1 MSVRGK
7 ILAAL
12 AVPVLVLFA
21 AAAIISAQAIG
32 TARDASQTSA
42 LVAALAAQDAA
53 GTEIAAER
61 TYSFLDANSTRD
73 TAEEAEAQMMAQ
85 REKTDRALDA
95 RDRAYERLD
104 TSALDPRVRKA
115 VADTIGDRSELTGV
129 RQAIDRSGLGQLQ
142 RNSMYGDLIDAALD
156 VPRTLADTTPDRSL
170 AQYLDTYVLLDEL
183 LAQQALEQPLA
194 GAVLQAAQA
203 GQQNTVTN
211 QQAAVL
217 VTTGD
222 TLAARARAAVR
233 QLPGE
238 FRLETP
244 TATYNQIRQNLI
256 GSRPA
261 ATPPSQAAQWPTL
274 SQEDRDQTAP
284 VRDAVRT
291 ETAEKASDLAGA
303 ATTRAVITILVTL
316 AAVVASILV
325 AGFIARAIVN
335 PLRRLTDAAEDVREQ
350 LPKLVEQVA
359 VPGQGPGIDLAP
371 ITVES
376 SDEVGQLATA
386 FNDVNQ
392 TTIKVAREQAALRG
406 SIAEMFV
413 NVARRDQVLLNR
425 QLAFLDDL
433 ERSEEDAGTLSNL
446 FRLDHLA
453 TRMRRN
459 AESLLVL
466 AGIDS
471 GRRVR
476 QPMPASDVIRT
487 ASSEIE
493 LYDRVRLNLVVDP
506 LMLGHNA
513 LNAAHLL
520 AELLENA
527 TMFSEPHTPV
537 EVTTGRDADFVHIT
551 VRDHGLGMT
560 AEEIAEANRKVATH
574 AASDVVGAQRL
585 GLFVVGRLAERLGA
599 KVRFSAGG
607 DEQGTEVV
615 VSFPAVLFVPDSNVP
630 LPQPTDPLETRTQ
643 AAAQQLTSTGVM
655 PALPAEPAAPAP
667 VPTASVA
674 AVEPEAPAGVPVDL
688 DALTDGTTQTGMPR
702 RRSRTV
708 DPAAAAPSA
717 SFASGPQT
725 GAIVLPPLATPALP
739 DELPAGD
746 EAWTP
751 PAEVAPATSA
761 LPSRS
766 RAAATPV
773 EPVSAE
779 IPVLD
784 VSTRSAL
791 FSSFRPVGE
800 RPVTENPVELPV
812 APDVTATDIPLVSD
826 VPTAEAAVHHE
837 VDWTPSEV
845 AEQSAAPG
853 AATGTEQAWAPEQ
866 GWAPQQPAE
875 QTWTPQ
881 QPAEQT
887 WTPQQPAEQTWTP
900 QQPAEQAWEPEPAQ
914 ETASAGWAPS
924 SFADEPLDAT
934 RVVPPVAAQ
943 PEQPAAEHAPL
954 ADRSQAATEVR
965 PVAPSAPEQTD
976 VPVVAEGRA
985 ADRAEEIPAELSFE
999 ALPRFEE
1006 LMADL
1011 PTRRSLRESQARKRG
1026 LFGRRPRTTA
1036 TPQATR
1042 PAGPS
1047 AEALASRPAGS
1058 TSAPA
1063 SSAPVAP
1070 NPASPA
1076 PAAPAPVQPAPAPQE
1091 PGAPA
1096 RTSAFAP
1103 RADLPAAPTPS
1114 FAPEAPADP
1123 VQETRSLPPVQDA
1136 PFRAVD
1142 RSSAP
1147 EPAAAAAS
1155 AWAPAESRPEP
1166 APAAAWDAAPAG
1178 ETASGYGPPSPLA
1191 RRPVAESLEPLDAG
1205 YVSDSVEARSDWMAS
1220 AVLYEEM
1227 STLLQG
1233 STDFQEAT
1241 LADPNDG
1248 IYQPLKVDAAAS
1260 GLARRSRGEERDGYV
1275 DRFTARI
1282 DRDPE
1287 QLRARLSA
1295 FQSATAR
1302 GRVEGQD
1309 ETSST
1314 WNPEAMDY
1322 VPDSAPQAR

>member
-1 MSVRGK
+1 MLRRLSVRGK

-32 TARDASQTSA
+32 SARDASQTSA

-61 TYSFLDANSTRD
+61 TYSFLDATGGTEDSK
-73 TAEEAEAQMMAQ
+73 AQMMAQ
-85 REKTDRALDA
+85 REKTDKALDA
-95 RDRAYERLD
+95 RDRAYEKLD
-104 TSALDPRVRKA
+104 TSVLDPRVREA
-115 VADTIGDRSELTGV
+115 VADTIADRNELTGI
-129 RQAIDRSGLGQLQ
+129 RQSIDRSSIGQLA
-142 RNSMYGDLIDAALD
+142 RNSQYSALIDAALD
-156 VPRTLADTTPDRSL
+156 VPRTLADTTPDRAL
-170 AQYLDTYVLLDEL
+170 AQYLDAYVLLDEL

-194 GAVLQAAQA
+194 GAVLAAAQV
-203 GQQNTVTN
+203 GQRSTETS

-222 TLAARARAAVR
+222 TLAERTRTAVR
-233 QLPGE
+233 RLPGD
-238 FRLETP
+238 LNLQTP
-244 TATYNQIRQNLI
+244 GATYNQIRQNLA
-256 GSRPA
+256 GSRPE
-261 ATPPSQAAQWPTL
+261 ATPPSQAAQWPEL
-274 SQEDRDQTAP
+274 SQADRDQTSP
-284 VRDAVRT
+284 VRDGVRT

-303 ATTRAVITILVTL
+303 ATTRAVVTILATL
-316 AAVVASILV
+316 AAVIASILV
-325 AGFIARAIVN
+325 AGLIARAIVN
-335 PLRRLTDAAEDVREQ
+335 PLRRLTDAAEDVRDQ
-350 LPKLVEQVA
+350 LPRLVEQVA

-376 SDEVGQLATA
+376 TDEVGQLATA

-537 EVTTGRDADFVHIT
+537 EVTTGRDEHFVYVT

-560 AEEIAEANRKVATH
+560 PDEIAEANRKVATH

-585 GLFVVGRLAERLGA
+585 GLFVVGRLSDRLGA

-607 DEQGTEVV
+607 DDQGTEVV
-615 VSFPAVLFVPDSNVP
+615 VSFPAALFVPDSNVP
-630 LPQPTDPLETRTQ
+630 LPQPTDPLETSTQ
-643 AAAQQLTSTGVM
+643 AAAQQLSAAGVV
-655 PALPAEPAAPAP
+655 PELPAADAPAPAAPSIPAP
-667 VPTASVA
+667 AATESFPT
-674 AVEPEAPAGVPVDL
+674 VEPEAPVAVPVDL

-739 DELPAGD
+739 EQLPAPD
-746 EAWTP
+746 EAWSP
-751 PAEVAPATSA
+751 PAEVADAGAA

-766 RAAATPV
+766 RPATSPV

-791 FSSFRPVGE
+791 FSSFRPVGD
-800 RPVTENPVELPV
+800 RPVTQNPVELPV
-812 APDVTATDIPLVSD
+812 APDVTATDIPLVSEAPADTPVQQD
-826 VPTAEAAVHHE
+826 V
-837 VDWTPSEV
+837 WTPQDPAV
-845 AEQSAAPG
+845 APAPDTWAPAQAWAPEQPA
-853 AATGTEQAWAPEQ
+853 EQAWAPER
-866 GWAPQQPAE
+866 
-875 QTWTPQ
+875 
-881 QPAEQT
+881 
-887 WTPQQPAEQTWTP
+887 
-900 QQPAEQAWEPEPAQ
+900 PAEQAWAPEPAA
-914 ETASAGWAPS
+914 EAWAPS
-924 SFADEPLDAT
+924 SVAGAPLDAT
-934 RVVPPVAAQ
+934 RVVPAVTAEPVDEATVARV
-943 PEQPAAEHAPL
+943 PLVERAPAAEEPAAAHVQTPVPAVSHAE
-954 ADRSQAATEVR
+954 AA
-965 PVAPSAPEQTD
+965 
-976 VPVVAEGRA
+976 VPVVSAGDEAAAAE
-985 ADRAEEIPAELSFE
+985 DIPAELTFE

-1036 TPQATR
+1036 TPQAR

-1047 AEALASRPAGS
+1047 AEALASRPAG
-1058 TSAPA
+1058 
-1063 SSAPVAP
+1063 
-1070 NPASPA
+1070 A
-1076 PAAPAPVQPAPAPQE
+1076 PAAPAAATPDAVAAASPVVAPPVVAPLPAAPAAPAQE
-1091 PGAPA
+1091 LQAPA
-1096 RTSAFAP
+1096 RASAFAP
-1103 RADLPAAPTPS
+1103 RAGQPTGGASAAS
-1114 FAPEAPADP
+1114 FAPEPSAAP
-1123 VQETRSLPPVQDA
+1123 VQETRAFAPVPDVPSA
-1136 PFRAVD
+1136 DTGYA
-1142 RSSAP
+1142 AP
-1147 EPAAAAAS
+1147 EASLAPPEAAPSPAAA
-1155 AWAPAESRPEP
+1155 
-1166 APAAAWDAAPAG
+1166 
-1178 ETASGYGPPSPLA
+1178 GYGPPTPLV
-1191 RRPVAESLEPLDAG
+1191 RRQVGEAIEPLEPG
-1205 YVSDSVEARSDWMAS
+1205 YIADSVEARSDWMAS

-1248 IYQPLKVDAAAS
+1248 IYQPLQVDGTTAA
-1260 GLARRSRGEERDGYV
+1260 GLTRRSRGEEREGYV

-1314 WNPEAMDY
+1314 WTPQAMDY

>member
-32 TARDASQTSA
+32 SARDASQTSA
-42 LVAALAAQDAA
+42 LVGALAAQDAA

-61 TYSFLDANSTRD
+61 TYSFLDAVAGTEDS
-73 TAEEAEAQMMAQ
+73 EAQMMAQ
-85 REKTDRALDA
+85 REKTDKALDA

-104 TSALDPRVRKA
+104 TSALDPRVREA
-115 VADTIGDRSELTGV
+115 VADTIADRNDLTAI
-129 RQAIDRSGLGQLQ
+129 RQSIDRSSIGQLT
-142 RNSMYGDLIDAALD
+142 RNSQYNALIDSALD
-156 VPRTLADTTPDRSL
+156 VPRTLADTAPDRAL
-170 AQYLDTYVLLDEL
+170 AQYLDAYVLLDEL

-194 GAVLQAAQA
+194 GAVLAAAQV
-203 GQQNTVTN
+203 GQESNETS

-217 VTTGD
+217 VTNGD
-222 TLAARARAAVR
+222 ALTARAGTAVR
-233 QLPGE
+233 RLPGD
-238 FRLETP
+238 FRLVP
-244 TATYNQIRQNLI
+244 PGATYNQIRQNLA
-256 GSRPA
+256 GSRPK
-261 ATPPSQAAQWPTL
+261 ATPPSQAAQWPDL
-274 SQEDRDQTAP
+274 SQADRDQTSP
-284 VRDAVRT
+284 VRDDVRT
-291 ETAEKASDLAGA
+291 ATAEKASDLAGA
-303 ATTRAVITILVTL
+303 ATTRAVVTILATL
-316 AAVVASILV
+316 AAVIASILV

-335 PLRRLTDAAEDVREQ
+335 PLRRLTDAAEDVRDQ
-350 LPKLVEQVA
+350 LPRLVEQVA

-376 SDEVGQLATA
+376 TDEVGQLATA

-537 EVTTGRDADFVHIT
+537 EVTTGRDEHFVYVT

-560 AEEIAEANRKVATH
+560 PDEIAEANRKVATH

-585 GLFVVGRLAERLGA
+585 GLFVVGRLSDRLGA
-599 KVRFSAGG
+599 RVRFSAGG
-607 DEQGTEVV
+607 DDQGTEVV
-615 VSFPAVLFVPDSNVP
+615 VSFPAALFVPDSNVP
-630 LPQPTDPLETRTQ
+630 LPQPTDPLETSTQ
-643 AAAQQLTSTGVM
+643 AAAQQLAGTGVV
-655 PALPAEPAAPAP
+655 PALPAAEVVAPAAPSIPAP
-667 VPTASVA
+667 AATASFPT
-674 AVEPEAPAGVPVDL
+674 VEPEAPVAVPVDL

-739 DELPAGD
+739 EQLPAAD
-746 EAWTP
+746 EAWSP
-751 PAEVAPATSA
+751 PAEVADAGAA

-766 RAAATPV
+766 RPATSPV

-791 FSSFRPVGE
+791 FSSFRPVGD
-800 RPVTENPVELPV
+800 RPATENPVELPV
-812 APDVTATDIPLVSD
+812 APDVTATDIPLVSEAPADTPVQQD
-826 VPTAEAAVHHE
+826 V
-837 VDWTPSEV
+837 WTPQDPAV
-845 AEQSAAPG
+845 APAPDTW
-853 AATGTEQAWAPEQ
+853 APAQAWAPEQ
-866 GWAPQQPAE
+866 PAEQAWTPEQPAE
-875 QTWTPQ
+875 Q
-881 QPAEQT
+881 A
-887 WTPQQPAEQTWTP
+887 WTP
-900 QQPAEQAWEPEPAQ
+900 QQPAEQAWTPQQPAEQAWTPEPAA
-914 ETASAGWAPS
+914 EAWAPS
-924 SFADEPLDAT
+924 SVADAPLDAT
-934 RVVPPVAAQ
+934 RVVPAVAAEPVDEATVARVPLVERAPAAAEPVAAHAQ
-943 PEQPAAEHAPL
+943 APVPTVAHAEAA
-954 ADRSQAATEVR
+954 S
-965 PVAPSAPEQTD
+965 
-976 VPVVAEGRA
+976 VPVVPAGDGAEA
-985 ADRAEEIPAELSFE
+985 AEDIPAELTFE

-1036 TPQATR
+1036 TPQAR

-1047 AEALASRPAGS
+1047 AEALASRPAG
-1058 TSAPA
+1058 
-1063 SSAPVAP
+1063 
-1070 NPASPA
+1070 A
-1076 PAAPAPVQPAPAPQE
+1076 PAAPAPAALTPDPVPAASVAAPPVAAPTAPSQE
-1091 PGAPA
+1091 HQAPE
-1096 RTSAFAP
+1096 RSSAFAP
-1103 RADLPAAPTPS
+1103 RAGQPVGGATSAS
-1114 FAPEAPADP
+1114 FAPEPFAAP
-1123 VQETRSLPPVQDA
+1123 VQETRTLAPVQDVPSA
-1136 PFRAVD
+1136 DTGYAAREASFA
-1142 RSSAP
+1142 AP
-1147 EPAAAAAS
+1147 EV
-1155 AWAPAESRPEP
+1155 APSP
-1166 APAAAWDAAPAG
+1166 APA
-1178 ETASGYGPPSPLA
+1178 GYGPPTPLV
-1191 RRPVAESLEPLDAG
+1191 RRQVGEAIEPLEPG
-1205 YVSDSVEARSDWMAS
+1205 YIADSVEARSDWMAS

-1248 IYQPLKVDAAAS
+1248 IYQPLQVDGTTAA
-1260 GLARRSRGEERDGYV
+1260 GLTRRSRGEEREGYV

-1314 WNPEAMDY
+1314 WTPQAMDY

>member
-1 MSVRGK
+1 MLRRLSVRGK

-95 RDRAYERLD
+95 RDRAYERLN

-115 VADTIGDRSELTGV
+115 VADTIGDRSELVGV

-142 RNSMYGDLIDAALD
+142 RNSMYSDLIDAALD

-335 PLRRLTDAAEDVREQ
+335 PLRRLTDAAEDVRDQ

-585 GLFVVGRLAERLGA
+585 GLFVVGRLSERLGA

-630 LPQPTDPLETRTQ
+630 LPQPTDPLETSTQ

-674 AVEPEAPAGVPVDL
+674 AVEPEAPAAVPVDL

-739 DELPAGD
+739 DELPAAD

-751 PAEVAPATSA
+751 PAEVAPAASA

-837 VDWTPSEV
+837 VVWTPPEV
-845 AEQSAAPG
+845 AEQPAAPS

-866 GWAPQQPAE
+866 GWAPEQPAE
-875 QTWTPQ
+875 QTWTP
-881 QPAEQT
+881 E
-887 WTPQQPAEQTWTP
+887 
-900 QQPAEQAWEPEPAQ
+900 QPAEQAWEPEPAQ

-924 SFADEPLDAT
+924 SFAEEPLDAT

-943 PEQPAAEHAPL
+943 PEQPAAERAPL
-954 ADRSQAATEVR
+954 ADRSRAAADATEVR

-985 ADRAEEIPAELSFE
+985 ADGAEEIPAELSFE

-1047 AEALASRPAGS
+1047 AEALASRPAAS
-1058 TSAPA
+1058 TPAPA
-1063 SSAPVAP
+1063 AAAPAASNPVA
-1070 NPASPA
+1070 PA
-1076 PAAPAPVQPAPAPQE
+1076 PAAPAPVQAAPAARQE

-1114 FAPEAPADP
+1114 FAPEAPAAP
-1123 VQETRSLPPVQDA
+1123 VQETRSLPPVQDDPYPA
-1136 PFRAVD
+1136 ARPSV
-1142 RSSAP
+1142 P
-1147 EPAAAAAS
+1147 EPADS
-1155 AWAPAESRPEP
+1155 
-1166 APAAAWDAAPAG
+1166 AAAWDAAPARDA
-1178 ETASGYGPPSPLA
+1178 ASGYGPPSPLA

>member
-95 RDRAYERLD
+95 RDRAYERLN

-115 VADTIGDRSELTGV
+115 VADTIGDRSELVGV

-142 RNSMYGDLIDAALD
+142 RNSMYSDLIDAALD

-335 PLRRLTDAAEDVREQ
+335 PLRRLTDAAEDVRDQ

-585 GLFVVGRLAERLGA
+585 GLFVVGRLSERLGA

-630 LPQPTDPLETRTQ
+630 LPQPTDPLETSTQ

-674 AVEPEAPAGVPVDL
+674 AVEPEAPAAVPVDL

-739 DELPAGD
+739 DELPAAD

-751 PAEVAPATSA
+751 PAEVAPAASA

-837 VDWTPSEV
+837 VVWTPPEV
-845 AEQSAAPG
+845 AEQPAAPNAVTG
-853 AATGTEQAWAPEQ
+853 AGQAWAPEQ
-866 GWAPQQPAE
+866 GWAPEQPAE
-875 QTWTPQ
+875 QTWAP
-881 QPAEQT
+881 E
-887 WTPQQPAEQTWTP
+887 
-900 QQPAEQAWEPEPAQ
+900 QPAEQAWEPEPAQ

-924 SFADEPLDAT
+924 SFAEEPLDAT

-943 PEQPAAEHAPL
+943 PEQPAAERAPL
-954 ADRSQAATEVR
+954 ADRSRAAADATEVR

-985 ADRAEEIPAELSFE
+985 ADGAEEIPAELSFE

-1036 TPQATR
+1036 TPQASR

-1058 TSAPA
+1058 TPAPA
-1063 SSAPVAP
+1063 AAAPAASNPVA
-1070 NPASPA
+1070 PA
-1076 PAAPAPVQPAPAPQE
+1076 PAAPAPVQAAPAARQE

-1114 FAPEAPADP
+1114 FAPEAPAAP
-1123 VQETRSLPPVQDA
+1123 VQETRSLPPVQDDPYPA
-1136 PFRAVD
+1136 ARPSV
-1142 RSSAP
+1142 P
-1147 EPAAAAAS
+1147 EPAAS
-1155 AWAPAESRPEP
+1155 
-1166 APAAAWDAAPAG
+1166 AAAWDAAPARDA
-1178 ETASGYGPPSPLA
+1178 ASGYGPPSPLA

>member
-1 MSVRGK
+1 MLRRLSVRGK

-32 TARDASQTSA
+32 SARDASQTSA
-42 LVAALAAQDAA
+42 LVGALAAQDAA

-61 TYSFLDANSTRD
+61 TYSFLDASAGSD
-73 TAEEAEAQMMAQ
+73 DSEAQMMAQ
-85 REKTDRALDA
+85 REKTDKALDA
-95 RDRAYERLD
+95 RDRAYERLN
-104 TSALDPRVRKA
+104 TSVLDPRVRAA
-115 VADTIGDRSELTGV
+115 VDDTIADRAELKAI
-129 RQAIDRSGLGQLQ
+129 RQAIDRSGLGQLA
-142 RNSMYGDLIDAALD
+142 RNSQYNALIDSALD
-156 VPRTLADTTPDRSL
+156 VPRTLADTTPDRGL

-194 GAVLQAAQA
+194 GAVLNAAQI
-203 GQQNTVTN
+203 GVESTETS

-222 TLAARARAAVR
+222 ELAARTRTAVR
-233 QLPGE
+233 RLPGD
-238 FRLETP
+238 LQLATP
-244 TATYNQIRQNLI
+244 GATYNQIRQNLA
-256 GSRPA
+256 GSRPG
-261 ATPPSQAAQWPTL
+261 ATPKSQAVQWPDL
-274 SQEDRDQTAP
+274 SQADRDQTSP
-284 VRDAVRT
+284 VRDGVRT

-303 ATTRAVITILVTL
+303 ATTRAVVTILATL
-316 AAVVASILV
+316 AAVIASILV
-325 AGFIARAIVN
+325 AGLIARAIVN
-335 PLRRLTDAAEDVREQ
+335 PLRRLTDAAEDVRDQ
-350 LPKLVEQVA
+350 LPRLVEQVA

-376 SDEVGQLATA
+376 TDEVGQLATA

-537 EVTTGRDADFVHIT
+537 EVTTGRDEHFVHVT

-560 AEEIAEANRKVATH
+560 PDEIAEANRKVATH

-585 GLFVVGRLAERLGA
+585 GLFVVGRLSDRLGA
-599 KVRFSAGG
+599 KVRFSTGS
-607 DEQGTEVV
+607 DDQGTEVV

-630 LPQPTDPLETRTQ
+630 LPLPTDPLETSTQ
-643 AAAQQLTSTGVM
+643 AAAQQLAGTGVL
-655 PALPAEPAAPAP
+655 PALPAADVAAPAAPSVPAP
-667 VPTASVA
+667 AATASFPT
-674 AVEPEAPAGVPVDL
+674 VEPEAPVAVPVDL

-739 DELPAGD
+739 EQLPAGD

-751 PAEVAPATSA
+751 PAEVADVGAA

-766 RAAATPV
+766 RPAASPV

-784 VSTRSAL
+784 VGTRSAL
-791 FSSFRPVGE
+791 FSSFRPVGD
-800 RPVTENPVELPV
+800 RPATENPVELPV
-812 APDVTATDIPLVSD
+812 APDVTATDIPLV
-826 VPTAEAAVHHE
+826 AEAPADAPLPQDVWAPQE
-837 VDWTPSEV
+837 
-845 AEQSAAPG
+845 AAAP
-853 AATGTEQAWAPEQ
+853 APDSWEPEQAWAPEQ
-866 GWAPQQPAE
+866 
-875 QTWTPQ
+875 
-881 QPAEQT
+881 
-887 WTPQQPAEQTWTP
+887 
-900 QQPAEQAWEPEPAQ
+900 PAEQAWTPEPTADAWAPAQ
-914 ETASAGWAPS
+914 PVQQAWAPEPTADAWAPS
-924 SFADEPLDAT
+924 SVADAPLDAT
-934 RVVPPVAAQ
+934 RVVPAVSAEPVDEATVARV
-943 PEQPAAEHAPL
+943 PL
-954 ADRSQAATEVR
+954 AERPRAVPEPTAAPVR
-965 PVAPSAPEQTD
+965 TPVPTVNHAVTAAPTDVPTD
-976 VPVVAEGRA
+976 VPVVATGVE
-985 ADRAEEIPAELSFE
+985 AEAGEDIPAELTFE

-1036 TPQATR
+1036 TPAL

-1047 AEALASRPAGS
+1047 PEALASRPAGS
-1058 TSAPA
+1058 SPVAPA
-1063 SSAPVAP
+1063 PSPILAAPAPAPAPVVAESPLAAPVAP
-1070 NPASPA
+1070 
-1076 PAAPAPVQPAPAPQE
+1076 PQE
-1091 PGAPA
+1091 QQAPA
-1096 RTSAFAP
+1096 RSSAFAP
-1103 RADLPAAPTPS
+1103 RTGQPAGGATASP
-1114 FAPEAPADP
+1114 FAPESFAAP
-1123 VQETRSLPPVQDA
+1123 VQETRALAPVQDA
-1136 PFRAVD
+1136 PPAGTGYAVPQT
-1142 RSSAP
+1142 SFAAP
-1147 EPAAAAAS
+1147 EPA
-1155 AWAPAESRPEP
+1155 PG
-1166 APAAAWDAAPAG
+1166 PAA
-1178 ETASGYGPPSPLA
+1178 TGYGPPTPLV
-1191 RRPVAESLEPLDAG
+1191 RRQAGEAIEPLEPG
-1205 YVSDSVEARSDWMAS
+1205 YIADSVEARSDWMAS

-1233 STDFQEAT
+1233 STNFQEAT
-1241 LADPNDG
+1241 LADPSDG
-1248 IYQPLKVDAAAS
+1248 IYQPLTVDGTTTS
-1260 GLARRSRGEERDGYV
+1260 GLTRRARGEEREGYV

-1314 WNPEAMDY
+1314 WSPQGMDY

>member
-1 MSVRGK
+1 MLRRLSVRGK

-95 RDRAYERLD
+95 RDRAYERLN

-115 VADTIGDRSELTGV
+115 VADTIGDRSELVGV

-142 RNSMYGDLIDAALD
+142 RNSMYSDLIDAALD

-335 PLRRLTDAAEDVREQ
+335 PLRRLTDAAEDVRDQ

-585 GLFVVGRLAERLGA
+585 GLFVVGRLSERLGA

-630 LPQPTDPLETRTQ
+630 LPQPTDPLETSTQ

-674 AVEPEAPAGVPVDL
+674 AVEPEAPAAVPVDL

-739 DELPAGD
+739 DELPAAD

-751 PAEVAPATSA
+751 PAEVAPAASA

-837 VDWTPSEV
+837 VVWTPPEV
-845 AEQSAAPG
+845 AEQPAAPNAVTG
-853 AATGTEQAWAPEQ
+853 AGQAWAPEQ
-866 GWAPQQPAE
+866 GWVPEQPAE
-875 QTWTPQ
+875 QTWTP
-881 QPAEQT
+881 E
-887 WTPQQPAEQTWTP
+887 
-900 QQPAEQAWEPEPAQ
+900 QPAEQAWEPEPAQ

-924 SFADEPLDAT
+924 SFAEEPLDAT

-943 PEQPAAEHAPL
+943 PEQPAAERAPL
-954 ADRSQAATEVR
+954 ADRSRAAADATEVR

-985 ADRAEEIPAELSFE
+985 ADGAEEIPAELSFE

-1058 TSAPA
+1058 TPAPA
-1063 SSAPVAP
+1063 AAAPAASNPVA
-1070 NPASPA
+1070 PA
-1076 PAAPAPVQPAPAPQE
+1076 PAAPAPVQAAPAARQE

-1114 FAPEAPADP
+1114 FAPEAPAAA
-1123 VQETRSLPPVQDA
+1123 VQETRSLPPVQDDPYPA
-1136 PFRAVD
+1136 ARPSV
-1142 RSSAP
+1142 P
-1147 EPAAAAAS
+1147 EPAAS
-1155 AWAPAESRPEP
+1155 
-1166 APAAAWDAAPAG
+1166 AAAWDAAPARDA
-1178 ETASGYGPPSPLA
+1178 ASGYGPPSPLA

>member
-95 RDRAYERLD
+95 RDRAYERLN

-115 VADTIGDRSELTGV
+115 VADTIGDRSELVGV

-142 RNSMYGDLIDAALD
+142 RNSMYSDLIDAALD

-335 PLRRLTDAAEDVREQ
+335 PLRRLTDAAEDVRDQ

-585 GLFVVGRLAERLGA
+585 GLFVVGRLSERLGA

-630 LPQPTDPLETRTQ
+630 LPQPTDPLETSTQ

-674 AVEPEAPAGVPVDL
+674 AVEPEAPAAVPVDL

-739 DELPAGD
+739 DELPAAD

-751 PAEVAPATSA
+751 PAEVAPAASA

-837 VDWTPSEV
+837 VVWTPPEV
-845 AEQSAAPG
+845 AEQPAAPNAVTG
-853 AATGTEQAWAPEQ
+853 AGQAWAPEQ
-866 GWAPQQPAE
+866 GWVPEQPAE
-875 QTWTPQ
+875 QTWTP
-881 QPAEQT
+881 E
-887 WTPQQPAEQTWTP
+887 
-900 QQPAEQAWEPEPAQ
+900 QPAEQAWEPEPAQ

-924 SFADEPLDAT
+924 SFAEEPLDAT

-943 PEQPAAEHAPL
+943 PEQPAAERAPL
-954 ADRSQAATEVR
+954 ADRSRAAADATEVR

-985 ADRAEEIPAELSFE
+985 ADGAEEIPAELSFE

-1058 TSAPA
+1058 TPAPA
-1063 SSAPVAP
+1063 AAAPAASNPVA
-1070 NPASPA
+1070 PA
-1076 PAAPAPVQPAPAPQE
+1076 PAAPAPVQAAPAARQE

-1114 FAPEAPADP
+1114 FAPEAPAAA
-1123 VQETRSLPPVQDA
+1123 VQETRSLPPVQDDPYPA
-1136 PFRAVD
+1136 ARPSV
-1142 RSSAP
+1142 P
-1147 EPAAAAAS
+1147 EPAAS
-1155 AWAPAESRPEP
+1155 
-1166 APAAAWDAAPAG
+1166 AAAWDAAPARDA
-1178 ETASGYGPPSPLA
+1178 ASGYGPPSPLA

>member
-95 RDRAYERLD
+95 RDRAYERLN

-115 VADTIGDRSELTGV
+115 VADTIGDRSELVGV

-142 RNSMYGDLIDAALD
+142 RNSMYSDLIDAALD

-335 PLRRLTDAAEDVREQ
+335 PLRRLTDAAEDVRDQ

-585 GLFVVGRLAERLGA
+585 GLFVVGRLSERLGA

-630 LPQPTDPLETRTQ
+630 LPQPTDPLETSTQ

-674 AVEPEAPAGVPVDL
+674 AVEPEAPAAVPVDL

-739 DELPAGD
+739 DELPAAD

-751 PAEVAPATSA
+751 PAEVAPAASA

-837 VDWTPSEV
+837 VVWTPPEV
-845 AEQSAAPG
+845 AEQPAAPNAVTG
-853 AATGTEQAWAPEQ
+853 AGQAWAPEQ
-866 GWAPQQPAE
+866 GWAPEQPAE
-875 QTWTPQ
+875 QTWTPE

-887 WTPQQPAEQTWTP
+887 WTPEQPAEQTWTP
-900 QQPAEQAWEPEPAQ
+900 EQPAEQAWEPEPAQ

-924 SFADEPLDAT
+924 SFAEEPLDAT

-943 PEQPAAEHAPL
+943 PEQPAAERAPL
-954 ADRSQAATEVR
+954 ADRSRAAADATEVR

-985 ADRAEEIPAELSFE
+985 ADGAEEIPAELSFE

-1036 TPQATR
+1036 TPQASR

-1058 TSAPA
+1058 TPAPA
-1063 SSAPVAP
+1063 AAAPAASNPVA
-1070 NPASPA
+1070 PA
-1076 PAAPAPVQPAPAPQE
+1076 PAAPAPVQAAPAARQE

-1114 FAPEAPADP
+1114 FAPEAPAAP
-1123 VQETRSLPPVQDA
+1123 VQETRSLPPVQDDPYPA
-1136 PFRAVD
+1136 ARPSV
-1142 RSSAP
+1142 P
-1147 EPAAAAAS
+1147 EPAAS
-1155 AWAPAESRPEP
+1155 
-1166 APAAAWDAAPAG
+1166 AAAWDAAPARDA
-1178 ETASGYGPPSPLA
+1178 ASGYGPPSPLA

>member
-32 TARDASQTSA
+32 SARDASQTSA
-42 LVAALAAQDAA
+42 LVGALAAQDVA

-61 TYSFLDANSTRD
+61 TYSFLDA
-73 TAEEAEAQMMAQ
+73 TAGTEDSEAQMMAQ
-85 REKTDRALDA
+85 REKTDKALDA

-104 TSALDPRVRKA
+104 TSALDPRVREA
-115 VADTIGDRSELTGV
+115 VADTIADRNDLTAV
-129 RQAIDRSGLGQLQ
+129 RQSIDRSSIGQLTRISQ
-142 RNSMYGDLIDAALD
+142 YNALIDAALD
-156 VPRTLADTTPDRSL
+156 VPRTLADTAPDRAL
-170 AQYLDTYVLLDEL
+170 AQYLDAYVLLDEL

-194 GAVLQAAQA
+194 GAVLAAAQV
-203 GQQNTVTN
+203 GQESNETS

-217 VTTGD
+217 VTNGDALTARTG
-222 TLAARARAAVR
+222 TAVR
-233 QLPGE
+233 RLPGD
-238 FRLETP
+238 FRLVP
-244 TATYNQIRQNLI
+244 PGATYNQIRQNLA
-256 GSRPA
+256 GSRPK
-261 ATPPSQAAQWPTL
+261 ATPPSQAAQWPDL
-274 SQEDRDQTAP
+274 SQADRDQTSP
-284 VRDAVRT
+284 VRDDVRSA
-291 ETAEKASDLAGA
+291 TAEKASDLAGA
-303 ATTRAVITILVTL
+303 ATTRAVVTILATL
-316 AAVVASILV
+316 AAVIASILV
-325 AGFIARAIVN
+325 AGLIARAIVN
-335 PLRRLTDAAEDVREQ
+335 PLRRLTDAAEDVRDQ
-350 LPKLVEQVA
+350 LPRLVEQVA

-376 SDEVGQLATA
+376 TDEVGQLATA

-537 EVTTGRDADFVHIT
+537 EVTTGRDENFVYVT

-560 AEEIAEANRKVATH
+560 PDEIAEANRKVATH

-585 GLFVVGRLAERLGA
+585 GLFVVGRLSDRLGA

-607 DEQGTEVV
+607 DDQGTEVV
-615 VSFPAVLFVPDSNVP
+615 VSFPAALFVPDSNVP
-630 LPQPTDPLETRTQ
+630 LPQPTDPLETSTQ
-643 AAAQQLTSTGVM
+643 AAAQQLAGSGVV
-655 PALPAEPAAPAP
+655 PALPAADVAAPSIPAPAA
-667 VPTASVA
+667 TASFPT
-674 AVEPEAPAGVPVDL
+674 VEPEAPAAVPVDL

-739 DELPAGD
+739 EQLPAAD
-746 EAWTP
+746 EAWSP
-751 PAEVAPATSA
+751 PAEVADAGAA

-766 RAAATPV
+766 RPATSPV

-791 FSSFRPVGE
+791 FSSFRPVGD
-800 RPVTENPVELPV
+800 RPATENPVELPV
-812 APDVTATDIPLVSD
+812 APDVTATDIPLVSEAPADTPVQQD
-826 VPTAEAAVHHE
+826 V
-837 VDWTPSEV
+837 WTPQDPAV
-845 AEQSAAPG
+845 APAPDTW
-853 AATGTEQAWAPEQ
+853 APSQAWAPE
-866 GWAPQQPAE
+866 QPAE
-875 QTWTPQ
+875 QTWTPE
-881 QPAEQT
+881 PAPAQA
-887 WTPQQPAEQTWTP
+887 WTPEPAADTWAP
-900 QQPAEQAWEPEPAQ
+900 EQPAEQAWTPEPAA
-914 ETASAGWAPS
+914 EAWAPS
-924 SFADEPLDAT
+924 SVADAPLDAT
-934 RVVPPVAAQ
+934 RVVPAVAAQ
-943 PEQPAAEHAPL
+943 PVDEATVARVPLVERAPAAAEPAP
-954 ADRSQAATEVR
+954 AHVQAPA
-965 PVAPSAPEQTD
+965 PFVAHGEAAS
-976 VPVVAEGRA
+976 VPVVSAGDEAEA
-985 ADRAEEIPAELSFE
+985 AEDIPAELTFE

-1036 TPQATR
+1036 TPQAR

-1047 AEALASRPAGS
+1047 AEALASRPAG
-1058 TSAPA
+1058 
-1063 SSAPVAP
+1063 
-1070 NPASPA
+1070 A
-1076 PAAPAPVQPAPAPQE
+1076 PAAPAPAAPTPEPVVATSPVAAPPVAAPPVAAPSQE
-1091 PGAPA
+1091 HQAPA
-1096 RTSAFAP
+1096 RSSAFAP
-1103 RADLPAAPTPS
+1103 RTGQPAGGASAASFTPEQ
-1114 FAPEAPADP
+1114 FAPEQFAAP
-1123 VQETRSLPPVQDA
+1123 VQETRTLAPVQDVPPADSGYA
-1136 PFRAVD
+1136 PQASFA
-1142 RSSAP
+1142 AP
-1147 EPAAAAAS
+1147 EAAPTPAA
-1155 AWAPAESRPEP
+1155 
-1166 APAAAWDAAPAG
+1166 G
-1178 ETASGYGPPSPLA
+1178 GYGPPTPLV
-1191 RRPVAESLEPLDAG
+1191 RRQVGEAIEPLEAG
-1205 YVSDSVEARSDWMAS
+1205 YIADSVEARSDWMAS

-1248 IYQPLKVDAAAS
+1248 IYQPLQVDGTTAA
-1260 GLARRSRGEERDGYV
+1260 GLTRRARGEEREGYV

-1314 WNPEAMDY
+1314 WTPQGMDY

>member
-32 TARDASQTSA
+32 SARDASQTSA
-42 LVAALAAQDAA
+42 LVGALAAQDAA

-61 TYSFLDANSTRD
+61 TYSFLDANAGTEDS
-73 TAEEAEAQMMAQ
+73 EAQMMAQ
-85 REKTDRALDA
+85 REKTDKALDA

-104 TSALDPRVRKA
+104 TSALDPRVREA
-115 VADTIGDRSELTGV
+115 VADTIADRNDLTAV
-129 RQAIDRSGLGQLQ
+129 RQSIDRSSIGQLTRISQ
-142 RNSMYGDLIDAALD
+142 YNALIDSALD
-156 VPRTLADTTPDRSL
+156 VPRTLADTAPDRAL
-170 AQYLDTYVLLDEL
+170 AQYLDAYVLLDEL

-194 GAVLQAAQA
+194 GAVLAAAQV
-203 GQQNTVTN
+203 GQESNETS

-217 VTTGD
+217 VTNGD
-222 TLAARARAAVR
+222 ALTARAGTAVR
-233 QLPGE
+233 RLPGD
-238 FRLETP
+238 FRLVP
-244 TATYNQIRQNLI
+244 PGATYNQIRQNLA
-256 GSRPA
+256 GSRPK
-261 ATPPSQAAQWPTL
+261 ATPPSQAAQWPDL
-274 SQEDRDQTAP
+274 SQADRDQTSP
-284 VRDAVRT
+284 VRDDVRSA
-291 ETAEKASDLAGA
+291 TAEKASDLAGA
-303 ATTRAVITILVTL
+303 ATTRAVVTILATL
-316 AAVVASILV
+316 AAVIASILV
-325 AGFIARAIVN
+325 AGLIARAIVN
-335 PLRRLTDAAEDVREQ
+335 PLRRLTDAAEDVRDQ
-350 LPKLVEQVA
+350 LPRLVEQVA

-376 SDEVGQLATA
+376 TDEVGQLATA

-537 EVTTGRDADFVHIT
+537 EVTTGRDEHFVYVT

-560 AEEIAEANRKVATH
+560 PDEIAEANRKVATH

-585 GLFVVGRLAERLGA
+585 GLFVVGRLSDRLGA

-607 DEQGTEVV
+607 DDQGTEVV
-615 VSFPAVLFVPDSNVP
+615 VSFPAALFVPDSNVP
-630 LPQPTDPLETRTQ
+630 LPQPTDPLETSTQ
-643 AAAQQLTSTGVM
+643 AAAQQLAGAGAV
-655 PALPAEPAAPAP
+655 PALPAADVATPAGPSIPAPAA
-667 VPTASVA
+667 TASFPT
-674 AVEPEAPAGVPVDL
+674 VEPEAPAAVPVDL

-739 DELPAGD
+739 EQLPAAD
-746 EAWTP
+746 EAWSP
-751 PAEVAPATSA
+751 PAEVADAGAA

-766 RAAATPV
+766 RSAASPV

-791 FSSFRPVGE
+791 FSSFRPVGD
-800 RPVTENPVELPV
+800 RPATENPVELPV
-812 APDVTATDIPLVSD
+812 APDVTATDIPLVSEAPADTPVQQD
-826 VPTAEAAVHHE
+826 V
-837 VDWTPSEV
+837 WTPQDPAV
-845 AEQSAAPG
+845 APAPDSW
-853 AATGTEQAWAPEQ
+853 APQQAWAPEQ
-866 GWAPQQPAE
+866 
-875 QTWTPQ
+875 
-881 QPAEQT
+881 
-887 WTPQQPAEQTWTP
+887 
-900 QQPAEQAWEPEPAQ
+900 PAEQAWTPEPAADAWAPEQ
-914 ETASAGWAPS
+914 PGEQAWTPEPAAEAWAPS
-924 SFADEPLDAT
+924 SVADAPLDAT
-934 RVVPPVAAQ
+934 RVVPAVAAE
-943 PEQPAAEHAPL
+943 PVDEATVARVPLVERAPAAAEPAAAHVQTPAPAPAPAV
-954 ADRSQAATEVR
+954 ADSEAA
-965 PVAPSAPEQTD
+965 A
-976 VPVVAEGRA
+976 VPVVSARDEAEA
-985 ADRAEEIPAELSFE
+985 AEDIPAELTFE

-1036 TPQATR
+1036 TPQAR

-1047 AEALASRPAGS
+1047 PEALASRPAG
-1058 TSAPA
+1058 
-1063 SSAPVAP
+1063 
-1070 NPASPA
+1070 A
-1076 PAAPAPVQPAPAPQE
+1076 PAAPAPAAPTPEPVPAASAVAAPPVAAPAVPSQE
-1091 PGAPA
+1091 HQAPA
-1096 RTSAFAP
+1096 RSSAFAP
-1103 RADLPAAPTPS
+1103 RAAQPAGGATAAS
-1114 FAPEAPADP
+1114 FAPEPFAAP
-1123 VQETRSLPPVQDA
+1123 VQETHTLAPVQDVPSEDTGFA
-1136 PFRAVD
+1136 
-1142 RSSAP
+1142 AP
-1147 EPAAAAAS
+1147 EASFAAPEAAPSPAAV
-1155 AWAPAESRPEP
+1155 
-1166 APAAAWDAAPAG
+1166 
-1178 ETASGYGPPSPLA
+1178 GYGPPTPLV
-1191 RRPVAESLEPLDAG
+1191 RRQVGEAIEPLEPG
-1205 YVSDSVEARSDWMAS
+1205 YIADSVEARSDWMAS

-1248 IYQPLKVDAAAS
+1248 IYQPLQVDGTTAA
-1260 GLARRSRGEERDGYV
+1260 GLTRRSRGEEREGYV

-1314 WNPEAMDY
+1314 WTPQAMDY

>member
-95 RDRAYERLD
+95 RDRAYERLN

-115 VADTIGDRSELTGV
+115 VADTIGDRSELVGV

-142 RNSMYGDLIDAALD
+142 RNSMYSDLIDAALD

-335 PLRRLTDAAEDVREQ
+335 PLRRLTDAAEDVRDQ

-585 GLFVVGRLAERLGA
+585 GLFVVGRLSERLGA

-630 LPQPTDPLETRTQ
+630 LPQPTDPLETSTQ

-674 AVEPEAPAGVPVDL
+674 AVEPEAPAAVPVDL

-739 DELPAGD
+739 DELPAAD

-751 PAEVAPATSA
+751 PAEVAPAASA

-837 VDWTPSEV
+837 VVWTPPEV
-845 AEQSAAPG
+845 AEQPAAPNAVTG
-853 AATGTEQAWAPEQ
+853 AGQAWAPEQ
-866 GWAPQQPAE
+866 GWAPE
-875 QTWTPQ
+875 
-881 QPAEQT
+881 
-887 WTPQQPAEQTWTP
+887 
-900 QQPAEQAWEPEPAQ
+900 QPAEQAWEPEPAQ

-924 SFADEPLDAT
+924 SFAEEPLDAT

-943 PEQPAAEHAPL
+943 PEQPAAERAPL
-954 ADRSQAATEVR
+954 ADRSRAAADATEVR

-985 ADRAEEIPAELSFE
+985 ADGAEEIPAELSFE

-1036 TPQATR
+1036 TPQASR

-1047 AEALASRPAGS
+1047 AEALASRPAAS
-1058 TSAPA
+1058 TPAPA
-1063 SSAPVAP
+1063 AAAPAASNPVA
-1070 NPASPA
+1070 PA
-1076 PAAPAPVQPAPAPQE
+1076 PAAPAPVQAAPAARQE

-1114 FAPEAPADP
+1114 FAPEAPAAP
-1123 VQETRSLPPVQDA
+1123 VQETRSLPPVQDD
-1136 PFRAVD
+1136 PY
-1142 RSSAP
+1142 
-1147 EPAAAAAS
+1147 PAARPSVPESAAS
-1155 AWAPAESRPEP
+1155 
-1166 APAAAWDAAPAG
+1166 AAAWDAAPARDA
-1178 ETASGYGPPSPLA
+1178 ASGYGPPSPLA

>member
-32 TARDASQTSA
+32 SARDASQTSA

-73 TAEEAEAQMMAQ
+73 NAEEARAQMMAQ

-95 RDRAYERLD
+95 RDRAYERLN

-115 VADTIGDRSELTGV
+115 MADTIADRSELEGV
-129 RQAIDRSGLGQLQ
+129 RQSIDRSGVGQLL
-142 RNSMYGDLIDAALD
+142 RNSSYTSLIDAALE
-156 VPRTLADTTPDRSL
+156 VPRALADTTPDRSL

-203 GQQNTVTN
+203 GQESDVTS

-217 VTTGD
+217 VTSGD
-222 TLAARARAAVR
+222 ALAGRARAAVR
-233 QLPGE
+233 QLPGN
-238 FRLETP
+238 FRLEP
-244 TATYNQIRQNLI
+244 PPASYNQIRQNII

-261 ATPPSQAAQWPTL
+261 ATPPSQARDWPQL
-274 SQEDRDQTAP
+274 SQDDRDLTAP
-284 VRDAVRT
+284 VRDDVRA

-335 PLRRLTDAAEDVREQ
+335 PLRRLTDAAEDVRDQ

-585 GLFVVGRLAERLGA
+585 GLFVVGRLSERLGA

-739 DELPAGD
+739 DELPAAD

-751 PAEVAPATSA
+751 PAEVAPAASA

-837 VDWTPSEV
+837 VVWTPPEV
-845 AEQSAAPG
+845 ADQPAAPS
-853 AATGTEQAWAPEQ
+853 AATGTEQACAPEQPWAPEQ
-866 GWAPQQPAE
+866 PAEQAWTPEQPAE
-875 QTWTPQ
+875 Q
-881 QPAEQT
+881 A
-887 WTPQQPAEQTWTP
+887 WTP
-900 QQPAEQAWEPEPAQ
+900 QQPAEQAWEPEPVQ
-914 ETASAGWAPS
+914 ETASASWASS
-924 SFADEPLDAT
+924 SFADAPLDAT

-943 PEQPAAEHAPL
+943 PEQPAAERAPL

-985 ADRAEEIPAELSFE
+985 GNGAEEIPAELSFE

-1058 TSAPA
+1058 TPAPA
-1063 SSAPVAP
+1063 AASPAASNPVA
-1070 NPASPA
+1070 PA
-1076 PAAPAPVQPAPAPQE
+1076 PAAPAPFQAAPAARQE

-1114 FAPEAPADP
+1114 FAPEAPAAP

-1136 PFRAVD
+1136 PYRAVD
-1142 RSSAP
+1142 RPSAP

-1155 AWAPAESRPEP
+1155 AWAPAEPRPEP
-1166 APAAAWDAAPAG
+1166 APAAGWDAAPAG
-1178 ETASGYGPPSPLA
+1178 DAATGYGPPSPLA

>member
-1 MSVRGK
+1 MLRRLSVRGK

-21 AAAIISAQAIG
+21 AAAIISAQAIAS
-32 TARDASQTSA
+32 ARDASQTSA
-42 LVAALAAQDAA
+42 LIAALEAQDAA
-53 GTEIAAER
+53 GAEIAAER
-61 TYSFLDANSTRD
+61 TYSFLDANGGVED
-73 TAEEAEAQMMAQ
+73 AEAQMMAQ
-85 REKTDRALDA
+85 REKTDQALDA
-95 RDRAYERLD
+95 RDRAYEKLD

-115 VADTIGDRSELTGV
+115 VADTIADRSTLQSV
-129 RQAIDRSGLGQLQ
+129 RQAIDRSSIGQLQ
-142 RNSMYGDLIDAALD
+142 RNGHYSNLIDDALE
-156 VPRTLADTTPDRSL
+156 VPRVLADTAPDRSL

-183 LAQQALEQPLA
+183 LAQQALEQPFA
-194 GAVLQAAQA
+194 GAVLAAAQV
-203 GQQNTVTN
+203 GQESDTTS

-217 VTTGD
+217 VTNGD
-222 TLAARARAAVR
+222 SLADHTRAAVR

-238 FRLETP
+238 YVLETP
-244 TATYNQIRQNLI
+244 TATYNQIRQNLA
-256 GSRPA
+256 GSRPG
-261 ATPPSQAAQWPTL
+261 ATPASQASQWTEF
-274 SQEDRDQTAP
+274 SQADRDQTTP
-284 VRDAVRT
+284 VRDKVRDD
-291 ETAEKASDLAGA
+291 TAEMASDLASA
-303 ATTRAVITILVTL
+303 ATTRAVITILATL
-316 AAVVASILV
+316 AAVVASVLV
-325 AGFIARAIVN
+325 AGLIARAIVN
-335 PLRRLTDAAEDVREQ
+335 PLRRLTDAAEDVRDQ
-350 LPKLVEQVA
+350 LPRLVEQVA

-376 SDEVGQLATA
+376 TDEVGQLATA

-537 EVTTGRDADFVHIT
+537 EVTTGRDEHFVYVT

-560 AEEIAEANRKVATH
+560 PDEIVEANRKVATH

-585 GLFVVGRLAERLGA
+585 GLFVVGRLADRLGA

-607 DEQGTEVV
+607 DDQGTEVV
-615 VSFPAVLFVPDSNVP
+615 VSFPAVLFVPDSSVP
-630 LPQPTDPLETRTQ
+630 LPLPTDPLETRTQ
-643 AAAQQLTSTGVM
+643 AAAQQLAGTGV
-655 PALPAEPAAPAP
+655 LPAQPPAEIAAPAAPSVPAP
-667 VPTASVA
+667 AATASFPT
-674 AVEPEAPAGVPVDL
+674 VEPEAPAAVPVDL

-739 DELPAGD
+739 DQLPAGD

-751 PAEVAPATSA
+751 PAEVADAGSA

-766 RAAATPV
+766 RPAVSPV

-791 FSSFRPVGE
+791 FSSFRPVGD
-800 RPVTENPVELPV
+800 RPAGENPVELAA
-812 APDVTATDIPLVSD
+812 APDVTATDIPLVSEVPADAPVPQD
-826 VPTAEAAVHHE
+826 V
-837 VDWTPSEV
+837 WTPPET
-845 AEQSAAPG
+845 AAAP
-853 AATGTEQAWAPEQ
+853 AAASWDAAPTQTGDTWAPEQAWAPEQ
-866 GWAPQQPAE
+866 PAE
-875 QTWTPQ
+875 QAWTP
-881 QPAEQT
+881 E
-887 WTPQQPAEQTWTP
+887 
-900 QQPAEQAWEPEPAQ
+900 QPAEQAWTPAP
-914 ETASAGWAPS
+914 ADAWAPS
-924 SFADEPLDAT
+924 SVADAPLDAT
-934 RVVPPVAAQ
+934 RVVPAVPAEPVDETTVARVPLVRRAPAAPEPVAA
-943 PEQPAAEHAPL
+943 PVTGSRAEAAAPA
-954 ADRSQAATEVR
+954 
-965 PVAPSAPEQTD
+965 D
-976 VPVVAEGRA
+976 VPVVAAPGGEPDA
-985 ADRAEEIPAELSFE
+985 AGEDIPAELTFE

-1036 TPQATR
+1036 TPQAAR
-1042 PAGPS
+1042 PVGPS
-1047 AEALASRPAGS
+1047 PDALASRPAG
-1058 TSAPA
+1058 APA
-1063 SSAPVAP
+1063 AA
-1070 NPASPA
+1070 AAA
-1076 PAAPAPVQPAPAPQE
+1076 PAAPAPAPAPVLAAVPAEAPPVEAPTAPPREAQ
-1091 PGAPA
+1091 APA
-1096 RTSAFAP
+1096 RSSAFAP
-1103 RADLPAAPTPS
+1103 RAGQPAGTRSASP
-1114 FAPEAPADP
+1114 FALEAPAA
-1123 VQETRSLPPVQDA
+1123 PVQDA
-1136 PFRAVD
+1136 PSAAAYAPVD
-1142 RSSAP
+1142 TGYAAPEQAAAAP
-1147 EPAAAAAS
+1147 EPAHG
-1155 AWAPAESRPEP
+1155 
-1166 APAAAWDAAPAG
+1166 PAAA
-1178 ETASGYGPPSPLA
+1178 GYGPPTPLV
-1191 RRPVAESLEPLDAG
+1191 RRQVGEAIEPLEPG
-1205 YVSDSVEARSDWMAS
+1205 YIADSVEARSDWMAS

-1248 IYQPLKVDAAAS
+1248 IYQPLKVDGTTAS
-1260 GLARRSRGEERDGYV
+1260 GLARRSRGEEREGYV

-1314 WNPEAMDY
+1314 WSPQGMDY

>member
-1 MSVRGK
+1 MLRRLSVRGK

-95 RDRAYERLD
+95 RDRAYERLN

-115 VADTIGDRSELTGV
+115 VADTIGDRSELVGV

-142 RNSMYGDLIDAALD
+142 RNSMYSDLIDAALD

-335 PLRRLTDAAEDVREQ
+335 PLRRLTDAAEDVRDQ

-585 GLFVVGRLAERLGA
+585 GLFVVGRLSERLGA

-630 LPQPTDPLETRTQ
+630 LPQPTDPLETSTQ

-674 AVEPEAPAGVPVDL
+674 AVEPEAPAAVPVDL

-739 DELPAGD
+739 DELPAAD

-751 PAEVAPATSA
+751 PAEVAPAASA

-837 VDWTPSEV
+837 VVWTPPEV
-845 AEQSAAPG
+845 AEQPAAPNAVTG
-853 AATGTEQAWAPEQ
+853 AGQAWAPEQ
-866 GWAPQQPAE
+866 GWAPEQPAE
-875 QTWTPQ
+875 QTWAP
-881 QPAEQT
+881 E
-887 WTPQQPAEQTWTP
+887 
-900 QQPAEQAWEPEPAQ
+900 QPAEQAWEPEPAQ

-924 SFADEPLDAT
+924 SFAEEPLDAT

-943 PEQPAAEHAPL
+943 PEQPAAERAPL
-954 ADRSQAATEVR
+954 ADRSRAAADATEVR

-985 ADRAEEIPAELSFE
+985 ADGAEEIPAELSFE

-1036 TPQATR
+1036 TPQASR

-1058 TSAPA
+1058 TPAPA
-1063 SSAPVAP
+1063 AAAPAASNPVA
-1070 NPASPA
+1070 PA
-1076 PAAPAPVQPAPAPQE
+1076 PAAPAPVQAAPAARQE

-1114 FAPEAPADP
+1114 FAPEAPAAP
-1123 VQETRSLPPVQDA
+1123 VQETRSLPPVQDDPYPA
-1136 PFRAVD
+1136 ARPSV
-1142 RSSAP
+1142 P
-1147 EPAAAAAS
+1147 EPAAS
-1155 AWAPAESRPEP
+1155 
-1166 APAAAWDAAPAG
+1166 AAAWDAAPARDA
-1178 ETASGYGPPSPLA
+1178 ASGYGPPSPLA

>member
-95 RDRAYERLD
+95 RDRAYERLN

-115 VADTIGDRSELTGV
+115 MADTIGDRSELVGV

-142 RNSMYGDLIDAALD
+142 RNSLYGDLIDAALD

-203 GQQNTVTN
+203 GQQSDTTN

-217 VTTGD
+217 ITTGNS
-222 TLAARARAAVR
+222 LAGRTRAAVR

-244 TATYNQIRQNLI
+244 TATYNQIRENLI

-291 ETAEKASDLAGA
+291 ETAEKASDLAAA

-335 PLRRLTDAAEDVREQ
+335 PLRRLTDAAEDVRDQ

-585 GLFVVGRLAERLGA
+585 GLFVVGRLSERLGA

-630 LPQPTDPLETRTQ
+630 LPQPTDPLETSTQ

-667 VPTASVA
+667 APVPAASAA
-674 AVEPEAPAGVPVDL
+674 AVEPEAPAAVPVDL

-739 DELPAGD
+739 DELPAAD
-746 EAWTP
+746 EAWIP
-751 PAEVAPATSA
+751 PAEVAPAASA

-766 RAAATPV
+766 RAATTPV

-837 VDWTPSEV
+837 VVWTPPEV
-845 AEQSAAPG
+845 AEQPAAPS

-866 GWAPQQPAE
+866 AWTPEQPAE
-875 QTWTPQ
+875 QTWTPE
-881 QPAEQT
+881 QPAEQA
-887 WTPQQPAEQTWTP
+887 WTPEQPAEQAWTP
-900 QQPAEQAWEPEPAQ
+900 EQPAEQAWEPEPAQ

-934 RVVPPVAAQ
+934 RVVPPVAVQ
-943 PEQPAAEHAPL
+943 PEQPAAERAPL

-965 PVAPSAPEQTD
+965 PVAPSAPEQTTD

-985 ADRAEEIPAELSFE
+985 GDGAEEIPAELSFE

-1047 AEALASRPAGS
+1047 AEALASRPAVS
-1058 TSAPA
+1058 TPAPA
-1063 SSAPVAP
+1063 PAAAAPAASNPVA
-1070 NPASPA
+1070 PA
-1076 PAAPAPVQPAPAPQE
+1076 PAAPAPVQGAPAARQE

-1103 RADLPAAPTPS
+1103 RTDLPAAPTPS
-1114 FAPEAPADP
+1114 FAPEAPAAP
-1123 VQETRSLPPVQDA
+1123 VQETRSLPPVQDD
-1136 PFRAVD
+1136 PYPAV
-1142 RSSAP
+1142 RPSA
-1147 EPAAAAAS
+1147 
-1155 AWAPAESRPEP
+1155 PEP
-1166 APAAAWDAAPAG
+1166 APAAAWDAAPARDA
-1178 ETASGYGPPSPLA
+1178 ASGYGPPSPLA

>member
-32 TARDASQTSA
+32 SARDASQTSA
-42 LVAALAAQDAA
+42 LVGALAAQDAA

-61 TYSFLDANSTRD
+61 SYSFLDATEGTEDS
-73 TAEEAEAQMMAQ
+73 EAQMMAQ
-85 REKTDRALDA
+85 REKTDKALDA
-95 RDRAYERLD
+95 RDRAYAKLD
-104 TSALDPRVRKA
+104 TSVLDPRVRDA
-115 VADTIGDRSELTGV
+115 VADTIADRSELTAV
-129 RQAIDRSGLGQLQ
+129 RQSIDRSSIGQLA
-142 RNSMYGDLIDAALD
+142 RNSQYSALIDAALD
-156 VPRTLADTTPDRSL
+156 VPRTLADTTPDRGL
-170 AQYLDTYVLLDEL
+170 AQYLDAYVLLDEL

-194 GAVLQAAQA
+194 GAVLAAAQL
-203 GQQNTVTN
+203 GQESTETS

-222 TLAARARAAVR
+222 TLADRTRTAVR
-233 QLPGE
+233 RLPGDAQ
-238 FRLETP
+238 LQVP
-244 TATYNQIRQNLI
+244 GATYNQIRQNLA
-256 GSRPA
+256 GSRPK
-261 ATPPSQAAQWPTL
+261 ATPPSQAKQWPDL
-274 SQEDRDQTAP
+274 SQADRDQTSP
-284 VRDAVRT
+284 VRDDVRT
-291 ETAEKASDLAGA
+291 ATAERASDLAGA
-303 ATTRAVITILVTL
+303 ATTRAVITILATL
-316 AAVVASILV
+316 AAVIASILV
-325 AGFIARAIVN
+325 AGLIARAIVN
-335 PLRRLTDAAEDVREQ
+335 PLRRLTDAAEDVRDQ
-350 LPKLVEQVA
+350 LPRLVEQVA

-376 SDEVGQLATA
+376 TDEVGQLATA

-537 EVTTGRDADFVHIT
+537 EVTTGRDEHFVYVT

-560 AEEIAEANRKVATH
+560 PDEIAEANRKVATH

-585 GLFVVGRLAERLGA
+585 GLFVVGRLSDRLGA

-607 DEQGTEVV
+607 DDQGTEVV
-615 VSFPAVLFVPDSNVP
+615 VSFPAALFVPDSNVP
-630 LPQPTDPLETRTQ
+630 LPQPTDPLETSTQ
-643 AAAQQLTSTGVM
+643 AAAQQLAGTGTV
-655 PALPAEPAAPAP
+655 PALPAPAPAAPSIPAP
-667 VPTASVA
+667 AATASFPT
-674 AVEPEAPAGVPVDL
+674 VEPEAPVAVPVDL

-739 DELPAGD
+739 EQLPAAD
-746 EAWTP
+746 EAWSP
-751 PAEVAPATSA
+751 PAEVADAGAA

-766 RAAATPV
+766 RPATSPV

-791 FSSFRPVGE
+791 FSSFRPVGD
-800 RPVTENPVELPV
+800 RPATDNPVELPV
-812 APDVTATDIPLVSD
+812 APDVTATDIPLVSEAPADTPVQQD
-826 VPTAEAAVHHE
+826 V
-837 VDWTPSEV
+837 WTPQDPAV
-845 AEQSAAPG
+845 APAPDTWAPAQAWAPEQPA
-853 AATGTEQAWAPEQ
+853 EQAWAPEQ
-866 GWAPQQPAE
+866 PVEQAWAPEPAADAWAPEQPAE
-875 QTWTPQ
+875 RAWT
-881 QPAEQT
+881 
-887 WTPQQPAEQTWTP
+887 
-900 QQPAEQAWEPEPAQ
+900 PEPAV
-914 ETASAGWAPS
+914 EAWAPS
-924 SFADEPLDAT
+924 SVADAPLDAT
-934 RVVPPVAAQ
+934 RVVPAVAAE
-943 PEQPAAEHAPL
+943 PVDEATVARVPLVERAPAAAAHVQTTAP
-954 ADRSQAATEVR
+954 APVPTVAHVEAAVPEVF
-965 PVAPSAPEQTD
+965 AGDEAGED
-976 VPVVAEGRA
+976 
-985 ADRAEEIPAELSFE
+985 IPAELTFE

-1036 TPQATR
+1036 TPQAR

-1047 AEALASRPAGS
+1047 PEALASRPAG
-1058 TSAPA
+1058 
-1063 SSAPVAP
+1063 
-1070 NPASPA
+1070 A
-1076 PAAPAPVQPAPAPQE
+1076 PAAPAPAAPTPDLVPTASAVAAPPVAAPAAASQE
-1091 PGAPA
+1091 NQAPA
-1096 RTSAFAP
+1096 RSSAFAP
-1103 RADLPAAPTPS
+1103 RAGQPAGGAAAAS
-1114 FAPEAPADP
+1114 FAPEPFAQERFAAP
-1123 VQETRSLPPVQDA
+1123 VQETRTLAPVQDVPSA
-1136 PFRAVD
+1136 DTGYA
-1142 RSSAP
+1142 AP
-1147 EPAAAAAS
+1147 EASFAAPEAAPSPAAA
-1155 AWAPAESRPEP
+1155 
-1166 APAAAWDAAPAG
+1166 
-1178 ETASGYGPPSPLA
+1178 GYGPPTPLV
-1191 RRPVAESLEPLDAG
+1191 RRQVGEAIEPLEPG
-1205 YVSDSVEARSDWMAS
+1205 YIADSVEARSDWMAS

-1248 IYQPLKVDAAAS
+1248 IYQPLQVDGGTTAA
-1260 GLARRSRGEERDGYV
+1260 GLTRRARGEEREGYV

-1314 WNPEAMDY
+1314 WTPQAMDY

>member
-1 MSVRGK
+1 MLRRLSVRGK

-32 TARDASQTSA
+32 SARTASQTSA
-42 LVAALAAQDAA
+42 LVGALAAQDAA

-61 TYSFLDANSTRD
+61 TYSFLDAVEGSED
-73 TAEEAEAQMMAQ
+73 TEAQMMAQ
-85 REKTDRALDA
+85 REKTDKALDA

-104 TSALDPRVRKA
+104 TSALDPRVRSA
-115 VADTIGDRSELTGV
+115 VSDTIADRADLLAI
-129 RQAIDRSGLGQLQ
+129 RQGIDRSSIGPNTRISQF
-142 RNSMYGDLIDAALD
+142 NALIDEALE
-156 VPRTLADTTPDRSL
+156 VPRTLADTIPDRSL
-170 AQYLDTYVLLDEL
+170 AQYLDAYVLLDEL
-183 LAQQALEQPLA
+183 LAQQALEQPFA
-194 GAVLQAAQA
+194 GAVLAAAQV
-203 GQQNTVTN
+203 GQRSTETS

-222 TLAARARAAVR
+222 TLANRTRTAVR
-233 QLPGE
+233 RLPGD
-238 FRLETP
+238 LQLQTP
-244 TATYNQIRQNLI
+244 GATYNQIRQNLA
-256 GSRPA
+256 GSRPE
-261 ATPPSQAAQWPTL
+261 ATPPSQAAQWPDL
-274 SQEDRDQTAP
+274 SQADLDQTSP
-284 VRDAVRT
+284 VRDGVRT

-303 ATTRAVITILVTL
+303 ATTRAVVTILATL
-316 AAVVASILV
+316 AAVIASVLV
-325 AGFIARAIVN
+325 AGLIARAIVN
-335 PLRRLTDAAEDVREQ
+335 PLRRLTDAAEDVRDQ
-350 LPKLVEQVA
+350 LPRLVEQVA

-376 SDEVGQLATA
+376 TDEVGQLATA

-537 EVTTGRDADFVHIT
+537 EVTTGRDEHFVYVT

-560 AEEIAEANRKVATH
+560 PDEIAEANRKVATH

-585 GLFVVGRLAERLGA
+585 GLFVVGRLSDRLGA

-607 DEQGTEVV
+607 EDQGTEVV
-615 VSFPAVLFVPDSNVP
+615 VSFPGALFVPDSNVP
-630 LPQPTDPLETRTQ
+630 LPLPTDPLETSTQ
-643 AAAQQLTSTGVM
+643 AAAQQLAGTGVL
-655 PALPAEPAAPAP
+655 PALPAADVAAPAAPSVPAP
-667 VPTASVA
+667 AATASFPT
-674 AVEPEAPAGVPVDL
+674 VEPEAPVAVPVDL

-739 DELPAGD
+739 EQLPAAD

-751 PAEVAPATSA
+751 PAEVADAGSA

-766 RAAATPV
+766 RPAASPV

-791 FSSFRPVGE
+791 FSSFRPVGD
-800 RPVTENPVELPV
+800 RPAAENPVELPA
-812 APDVTATDIPLVSD
+812 APDVTATDIPLVSEVPGDAPVQQD
-826 VPTAEAAVHHE
+826 V
-837 VDWTPSEV
+837 WTPQEAV
-845 AEQSAAPG
+845 ATPAADAWVP
-853 AATGTEQAWAPEQ
+853 EQAWAPEQ
-866 GWAPQQPAE
+866 PAE
-875 QTWTPQ
+875 QAWTPE
-881 QPAEQT
+881 PAPDAWAPE
-887 WTPQQPAEQTWTP
+887 
-900 QQPAEQAWEPEPAQ
+900 QPAEQAWTPEPAAD
-914 ETASAGWAPS
+914 TWAPS
-924 SFADEPLDAT
+924 SVADAPLDAT
-934 RVVPPVAAQ
+934 RVVPAVPAEPVDEATVARV
-943 PEQPAAEHAPL
+943 PL
-954 ADRSQAATEVR
+954 AQRAPAVPEPAPVPEATRAE
-965 PVAPSAPEQTD
+965 AGLGTD
-976 VPVVAEGRA
+976 VPVVAAGGE
-985 ADRAEEIPAELSFE
+985 AESAEDIPAELTFE

-1036 TPQATR
+1036 TPQAR

-1047 AEALASRPAGS
+1047 PEALASRPVG
-1058 TSAPA
+1058 AP
-1063 SSAPVAP
+1063 PV
-1070 NPASPA
+1070 
-1076 PAAPAPVQPAPAPQE
+1076 AAPAPTPEAPAPVPASALAAAPVAAPPAAAPTPPPQE
-1091 PGAPA
+1091 AQAPA
-1096 RTSAFAP
+1096 RSSAFAP
-1103 RADLPAAPTPS
+1103 RTGQPAAAANAS
-1114 FAPEAPADP
+1114 AFAPEAPVAP
-1123 VQETRSLPPVQDA
+1123 VQETRTLAPVQDVPAAGGYVA
-1136 PFRAVD
+1136 PEP
-1142 RSSAP
+1142 SYTAP
-1147 EPAAAAAS
+1147 EPAPS
-1155 AWAPAESRPEP
+1155 
-1166 APAAAWDAAPAG
+1166 PAAA
-1178 ETASGYGPPSPLA
+1178 GYGPPTPLV
-1191 RRPVAESLEPLDAG
+1191 RRQVGDAIEPLEPG
-1205 YVSDSVEARSDWMAS
+1205 YIADSVEARSDWMAS

-1248 IYQPLKVDAAAS
+1248 IYQPLTVDGTTAS
-1260 GLARRSRGEERDGYV
+1260 GLTRRARGEDREGYV

-1314 WNPEAMDY
+1314 WSPQAMDY

>member
-95 RDRAYERLD
+95 RDRAYERLN

-115 VADTIGDRSELTGV
+115 MADTIGDRSELTGV

-142 RNSMYGDLIDAALD
+142 RNSLYGDLIDAALD

-203 GQQNTVTN
+203 GQQSDTTN

-217 VTTGD
+217 ITTGN
-222 TLAARARAAVR
+222 TLAGRTRAAVR

-244 TATYNQIRQNLI
+244 TATYNQIRENLI

-291 ETAEKASDLAGA
+291 ETAEKASDLAAA
-303 ATTRAVITILVTL
+303 ATTRAVVTILVTL

-335 PLRRLTDAAEDVREQ
+335 PLRRLTDAAEDVRDQ

-585 GLFVVGRLAERLGA
+585 GLFVVGRLSERLGA

-630 LPQPTDPLETRTQ
+630 LPQPTDPLETSTQ

-674 AVEPEAPAGVPVDL
+674 AVEPEAPAAVPVDL

-739 DELPAGD
+739 DELPAAD

-751 PAEVAPATSA
+751 PAEVAPAASA

-837 VDWTPSEV
+837 VVWTPPEV
-845 AEQSAAPG
+845 AEQLAAPS

-866 GWAPQQPAE
+866 GWAPEQPAE
-875 QTWTPQ
+875 QAWTP
-881 QPAEQT
+881 E
-887 WTPQQPAEQTWTP
+887 QPAEQTWTP

-914 ETASAGWAPS
+914 ETSSAGWAPS
-924 SFADEPLDAT
+924 SFAEEPLDAT

-943 PEQPAAEHAPL
+943 PEQPAVERAPL
-954 ADRSQAATEVR
+954 ADRSQAAADTNEVR

-985 ADRAEEIPAELSFE
+985 ADGAEEIPAELSFE

-1047 AEALASRPAGS
+1047 VEALASRPAGS
-1058 TSAPA
+1058 TPAPA
-1063 SSAPVAP
+1063 AAAPAASNPVA
-1070 NPASPA
+1070 PA
-1076 PAAPAPVQPAPAPQE
+1076 PAAPAPVQAAPAARQE

-1114 FAPEAPADP
+1114 FAPEAPAAP
-1123 VQETRSLPPVQDA
+1123 VQETRSLPPVQDD
-1136 PFRAVD
+1136 PYPAV
-1142 RSSAP
+1142 RPSA
-1147 EPAAAAAS
+1147 
-1155 AWAPAESRPEP
+1155 PEP
-1166 APAAAWDAAPAG
+1166 APAAAWDAAPARDAA
-1178 ETASGYGPPSPLA
+1178 TGYGPPSPLA